1 MIESWGNKGVNLVHN
16 ILNIQLLYV
25 DFDAFVVLNLEGVL
39 DQELS
44 NYLEQKTTPENFIRK
59 MLFLS
64 QFSNSFIKSMDFP
77 RVVIDLECEHLLEK
91 AWSNSSLDGQ
101 RRLIEYL

>member
-1 MIESWGNKGVNLVHN
+1 MIESWGNKGVNLVYN

-44 NYLEQKTTPENFIRK
+44 NYLERKTTPENFIRK

-64 QFSNSFIKSMDFP
+64 
-77 RVVIDLECEHLLEK
+77 
-91 AWSNSSLDGQ
+91 
-101 RRLIEYL
+101 